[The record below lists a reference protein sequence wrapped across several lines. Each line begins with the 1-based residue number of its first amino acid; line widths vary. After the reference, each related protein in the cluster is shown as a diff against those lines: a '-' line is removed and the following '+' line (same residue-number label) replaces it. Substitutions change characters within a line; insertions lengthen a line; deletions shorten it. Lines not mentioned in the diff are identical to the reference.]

1 MPPSAPGEAAG
12 LRRLAAPGPFGPG
25 EEDERPAAPLRRLLP
40 GLRAAA
46 GMVLD
51 ALLPPLCLTCR
62 APVTAA
68 GTHCADCAR
77 GLNPTGAL
85 VCDRCGVSLGSGLL
99 AERAEDGRLICPAC
113 HETPPGFATARAAL
127 IYDDAAKR
135 LILPLKYARR
145 TDLARWL
152 ARRMAAAAPE
162 LLERAEVLVPVP
174 LHWRRLMARG
184 YNQAALLAGH
194 LGRQARRPV
203 AHAALRRLRAT
214 PPLGERGAADR
225 AALLEGVFAVPERQ
239 ARRIAGRRVLLVDD
253 VLTSGATASACARA
267 LLAAGAARVDAIAV
281 ARVPHPAIQAMDGGA
296 WP

>member
-1 MPPSAPGEAAG
+1 MPPSAPGERPFAGAAG
-12 LRRLAAPGPFGPG
+12 PGAAL
-25 EEDERPAAPLRRLLP
+25 RPAEDAPPPGALRRLLP

-46 GMVLD
+46 GLLLD

-77 GLNPTGAL
+77 LLNPTGAL

-99 AERAEDGRLICPAC
+99 AERTSERRLVCPSC
-113 HETPPGFATARAAL
+113 HEAPPAFAAARAAL
-127 IYDDAAKR
+127 IYDEAAKR

-162 LLERAEVLVPVP
+162 LLEQAEILVPVP
-174 LHWRRLMARG
+174 LHWRRLIARG

-203 AHAALRRLRAT
+203 AYSALRRRRAT
-214 PPLGERGAADR
+214 PPLGERGAAER
-225 AALLEGVFAVPERQ
+225 AALLEGVFAVPEREVK
-239 ARRIAGRRVLLVDD
+239 RIAGRRVLLVDD
-253 VLTSGATASACARA
+253 VLTSGATLSACARA
-267 LLAAGAARVDAIAV
+267 LLAAGAARVDALAA
-281 ARVPHPAIQAMDGGA
+281 ARVPHPAIQALDGGA

>member
-1 MPPSAPGEAAG
+1 MPPSAPGERRAAG
-12 LRRLAAPGPFGPG
+12 AAGHEALLAA
-25 EEDERPAAPLRRLLP
+25 EEAAPPAALRRLLP

-68 GTHCADCAR
+68 GTQCSDCAR
-77 GLNPTGAL
+77 LPNPTGAL

-99 AERAEDGRLICPAC
+99 AERTADRRLVCPAC
-113 HETPPGFATARAAL
+113 HDTPPAFAAARAAL
-127 IYDDAAKR
+127 IYDEAAKR

-162 LLERAEVLVPVP
+162 LLDQADLLVPVP
-174 LHWRRLMARG
+174 LHWRRLVARG

-194 LGRQARRPV
+194 LGRSARRPV
-203 AHAALRRLRAT
+203 AYSALRRRRAT
-214 PPLGERGAADR
+214 PPLGERGAAER
-225 AALLEGVFAVPERQ
+225 AALLEGVFDVPERER
-239 ARRIAGRRVLLVDD
+239 RRIAGRRVLLVDD
-253 VLTSGATASACARA
+253 VLTSGATLSACARA
-267 LLAAGAARVDAIAV
+267 LLSAGAARVDALVA
-281 ARVPHPAIQAMDGGA
+281 ARVPHPAIQALDGGA

>member
-1 MPPSAPGEAAG
+1 MRLSPPGDGAPGGRATGLGAAMG
-12 LRRLAAPGPFGPG
+12 L
-25 EEDERPAAPLRRLLP
+25 
-40 GLRAAA
+40 
-46 GMVLD
+46 VLD

-62 APVTAA
+62 APVMAA
-68 GTHCADCAR
+68 GTQCTECAR
-77 GLNPTGAL
+77 LLSPTGAL

-99 AERAEDGRLICPAC
+99 AERPAAGRLLCPPC
-113 HETPPGFATARAAL
+113 HDSPPDFTAARAAL
-127 IYDDAAKR
+127 VYDDAARR

-162 LLERAEVLVPVP
+162 LLEKAEILVPVP
-174 LHWRRLMARG
+174 LHWRRLLQRG
-184 YNQAALLAGH
+184 YNQAGLLAGH
-194 LGRQARRPV
+194 LGRSGRRPV

-214 PPLGERGAADR
+214 PSLSERGAAER
-225 AALLEGVFAVPERQ
+225 AALLADVFAVPGRE

-253 VLTSGATASACARA
+253 VITSGATASACARA